1 MSIPPGVIEE
11 VRSAEDVDETILSVR
26 DLETVFRTEEG
37 LARAVG
43 GVSFD
48 VRRGETLALVGESG
62 CGKSVTSLSI
72 LRLVPPPGRIA
83 AGQILYKGRD
93 MLQMSEEEV
102 RRIRGKEIA
111 MIFQEPMT
119 SLNPVFTV
127 GRQIAEVLEVHERMA
142 PEQIYE
148 RTVEMLRL
156 VGIPAAE
163 HRVEEYPH
171 QLSGGMRQRV
181 MIAMALICNP
191 SILIAD
197 EPTTALDVTI
207 QAQILKLLSRL
218 QRELRM
224 SVILI
229 THDLGVVAQNAHR
242 VAVMYAGR
250 IVEFADVDE
259 LFDRPLH
266 PYTVGLFESLPSMHE
281 RGKRLKVI
289 PGRVPTPAR
298 IPSGCAFHPRC
309 PIADASCAAS
319 VPQLQELRT
328 GHWVRC
334 WKARAEGTLP
344 FERAVSTPVS
354 LPQEEIR

>member
-1 MSIPPGVIEE
+1 MQSSQAAAGIG
-11 VRSAEDVDETILSVR
+11 ETILSVR

-48 VRRGETLALVGESG
+48 VRQGETLALVGESG
-62 CGKSVTSLSI
+62 CGKSVTALSI
-72 LRLVPPPGRIA
+72 LGLVPPPGRIA
-83 AGQILYKGRD
+83 AGQIVYKGRNLLELPAD
-93 MLQMSEEEV
+93 AI

-119 SLNPVFTV
+119 SLNPVFTI
-127 GRQIAEVLEVHERMA
+127 GRQIAEALEIHEQVT
-142 PEQIYE
+142 PEQLYD

-163 HRVEEYPH
+163 QRVEEYPH

-207 QAQILKLLSRL
+207 QAQILKLLNRL

-224 SVILI
+224 SVIMI

-250 IVEFADVDE
+250 IVEFADVNE
-259 LFDRPLH
+259 LFDLPLH
-266 PYTVGLFESLPSMHE
+266 PYTIGLFESLPSMHE
-281 RGKRLKVI
+281 KGKRLRVI
-289 PGRVPTPAR
+289 TGNVPNPAR
-298 IPSGCAFHPRC
+298 IPSGCPFHPRC
-309 PIADASCAAS
+309 RISDEQCVWN
-319 VPQLQELRT
+319 VPELQELRS

-334 WKARAEGTLP
+334 WKAKAEGTMA
-344 FERAVSTPVS
+344 FQRAVSAPVTQ
-354 LPQEEIR
+354 PREESR